1 MPTYQ
6 YQCEACKLI
15 FEEFHSMTETVEK
28 CHKCASPVHRLLS
41 TPLNMKK
48 NNNFGKKKPGNVVKQ
63 YIKDTKEQIRQDK
76 ERILSEDFE
85 RK

>member
-6 YQCEACKLI
+6 YQCDGCKLI

-28 CHKCASPVHRLLS
+28 CQKCAAPVQRLLS
-41 TPLNMKK
+41 TPLNLKK